1 MQFNFEENM
10 NETVDAIIQI
20 FASYGLDVLGAVAIL
35 LIGLFVAKWAHRA
48 TNRALSKVSRFD
60 QTLRGFFASLVKYV
74 VIIFTVLAVLNQFG
88 VQTAS
93 LIALL
98 GAAGLAIGLALQG
111 TLSNV
116 AAGVML
122 LIFRPYKV
130 GDFVEVGGQSGTV
143 HELSLFVTELNTGD
157 NVRIIVPNSQIW
169 GNAIRNVS
177 FNATRRVDLLIG
189 IAYEDDIGK
198 AVSAIQAVI
207 DADSRIRKDP
217 ASLIAV
223 SELADSSVN
232 LVVRAWCEAKDYWPV
247 RFDLT
252 RSIKERL
259 DAENISIPY
268 PQRQIHMTSA

>member
-1 MQFNFEENM
+1 MQFNLQDNM
-10 NETVDAIIQI
+10 NETVDAVIQI

-35 LIGLFVAKWAHRA
+35 IVGLLVAKWARHA
-48 TNRALSKVSRFD
+48 TDSALGKVSRLD
-60 QTLRGFFASLVKYV
+60 QTLRRFFASLVKYV
-74 VIIFTVLAVLNQFG
+74 VVIFTVLAVLNQFG

-130 GDFVEVGGQSGTV
+130 GDFVDVGGQSGTV
-143 HELSLFVTELNTGD
+143 FELSLFVTELNTGD
-157 NVRIIVPNSQIW
+157 NVRIFVPNSQIW
-169 GNAIRNVS
+169 GNAIKNVS

-189 IAYEDDIGK
+189 IAYEDEIGK

-207 DADSRIRKDP
+207 NADARIQTEP
-217 ASLIAV
+217 APLIAV

-232 LVVRAWCEAKDYWPV
+232 LVVRAWCESGNYWAV
-247 RFDLT
+247 RFELI
-252 RSIKERL
+252 RNIKERF

>member
-1 MQFNFEENM
+1 MQFDFQENL
-10 NETVDAIIQI
+10 NETIDALIQI
-20 FASYGLDVLGAVAIL
+20 SASYGLDILGAIAIL
-35 LIGLFVAKWAHRA
+35 VIGLFVAKWAHGA
-48 TNRALSKVSRFD
+48 TTRALGKVSRFD
-60 QTLRGFFASLVKYV
+60 QTLRRFFASLVKYV

-198 AVSAIQAVI
+198 AVSSIQALI
-207 DADSRIRKDP
+207 DADARIRKDP

-232 LVVRAWCEAKDYWPV
+232 LVVRAWCEAGDYWPI
-247 RFDLT
+247 RFDLM
-252 RSIKERL
+252 RNIKERF

-268 PQRQIHMTSA
+268 PQRQVHMANA